1 MQLLGHVV
9 INIYRPSAVPCCGKG
24 RCAGGSEERNRV
36 KFTRGV
42 PLYTHRRAALG
53 FTSSPSDF
61 LGGDWCPR
69 EPPDQERAR
78 APPTWFMRVH
88 DVLGDTVVKSSMTF
102 MTPSLCLR
110 EVGEGRFQTW
120 WKVGARPFPIF
131 FFRVYYLLR
140 KKSTFAFQ
148 IVKSPSSFCSVFI
161 TAKCVYLHIT
171 ITSFPVLIIII
182 HTPKMQYVRYIM
194 LKIVNLYGQ
203 QGKRPIAGDGHTTRH
218 SSARQH
224 AMQRALPN
232 TSERRR
238 PRLT

>member
-1 MQLLGHVV
+1 MSSG
-9 INIYRPSAVPCCGKG
+9 G
-24 RCAGGSEERNRV
+24 RGGA
-36 KFTRGV
+36 F
-42 PLYTHRRAALG
+42 
-53 FTSSPSDF
+53 
-61 LGGDWCPR
+61 
-69 EPPDQERAR
+69 PD
-78 APPTWFMRVH
+78 M
-88 DVLGDTVVKSSMTF
+88 VKSRSASF
-102 MTPSLCLR
+102 SD
-110 EVGEGRFQTW
+110 
-120 WKVGARPFPIF
+120 F

-224 AMQRALPN
+224 GYAKSTAKY
-232 TSERRR
+232 E
-238 PRLT
+238 